1 MGSISPA
8 ALWTDIPVQHEHR
21 GAEGLAQ
28 PTHSPSVWDFIASVR
43 EELDGNVGGCRY

>member
-28 PTHSPSVWDFIASVR
+28 PSHPVFGISLP
-43 EELDGNVGGCRY
+43 L